1 MKASGIH
8 FKKSSPPVCFQIQ
21 KEFFHENKKRFF
33 ILLAE
38 IELHA
43 ASFSVRY
50 PPYRHL

>member
-1 MKASGIH
+1 MKVLIL
-8 FKKSSPPVCFQIQ
+8 KNLDPPVCFQTK
-21 KEFFHENKKRFF
+21 KEFSHENKKRFF
-33 ILLAE
+33 ILLAG

>member
-1 MKASGIH
+1 MKTKNG
-8 FKKSSPPVCFQIQ
+8 
-21 KEFFHENKKRFF
+21 FF

-43 ASFSVRY
+43 TSFSVRY